1 MLLLLCYCV
10 AIVMLKCVTFLLVTK
25 RFIFLIRHL
34 HHLLLR
40 LLLMMLTGS
49 GIISWLEANSR
60 DIFNLSES
68 RKQLLTHLTL
78 FYFTSTSLPALYHSS
93 PCKETET
100 QRHLTG
106 RYA

>member
-1 MLLLLCYCV
+1 MLLLLLCYCV

-34 HHLLLR
+34 HHLLLL

-68 RKQLLTHLTL
+68 RKQLLTHL
-78 FYFTSTSLPALYHSS
+78 FFILPLLHYPLCTTPLHV
-93 PCKETET
+93 KK
-100 QRHLTG
+100 QKHKDI
-106 RYA
+106 